1 MGGNVGAHDGFCGPE
16 AGMSGKQHSIKT
28 IGRSGFWSVSNQLV
42 GQVLSLAVF
51 LVTARFVSKEDFGI
65 MATCMIA
72 VEFFRQFLIESIG
85 TTIYSRKSPTD
96 AEYDAGFYIIAVSG
110 LVSAALTFFLADPI
124 ADIFNHREIAPTLQ
138 WIAAIL
144 LTMGLSKMHE
154 IWLTKNLQF
163 RTLALRS
170 FWSIVLGGGVGVWM
184 AVNGYGLLSLIAQQI
199 VTNVASLI
207 WLWSASPWRPSKSVH
222 WENVKSILNYW
233 KLIAM
238 NAVMGQI
245 SLQSDIAFS
254 SYYLGPAA
262 TGVYNA
268 AKRMLAAMSMVV
280 NGGLNSVALPVL
292 ASFSHEKAQFQRSFL
307 TCVLATTVLTAPI
320 YVGVAVLSYDVIH
333 VLMGTKWEDVAP
345 VLSVLTVWAFL
356 NTLNPYSANILLIEG
371 KAHWQTILGVF
382 SAAVNVGLLIV
393 FARYGLSVLAMALAF
408 RVLLS
413 TGIITIMAL
422 RILDLKPFDYL
433 RQICPPIAFALI
445 MGSFIAY
452 GRMLVDWHAAVN
464 LLVFVPAGAV
474 VYLGL
479 FYTFDRQNF
488 TLGYNMI
495 KQVVGRSKTA

>member
-1 MGGNVGAHDGFCGPE
+1 
-16 AGMSGKQHSIKT
+16 MSNEPHSVKT
-28 IGRSGFWSVSNQLV
+28 IGRSGFWSMSNQLV

-85 TTIYSRKSPTD
+85 TTIYSRKSATD
-96 AEYDAGFYIIAVSG
+96 GEYNAGFYIIAVCG
-110 LVSAALTFFLADPI
+110 TVSAILTFLLAYPI
-124 ADIFNHREIAPTLQ
+124 SNLFNHQEIAPTLQ
-138 WIAAIL
+138 WISAIL

-163 RTLALRS
+163 RSLALRS
-170 FWSIVLGGGVGVWM
+170 FCSIALGGGIGVWM

-199 VTNVASLI
+199 ITNVASLI
-207 WLWSASPWRPSKSVH
+207 WLWSASPWRPSRNVQ

-238 NAVMGQI
+238 NAVMGQV

-268 AKRMLAAMSMVV
+268 GKRMLAAMSMVV
-280 NGGLNSVALPVL
+280 NGGLNNVALPVL
-292 ASFSHEKAQFQRSFL
+292 ASFSHEKTQFQRSFL
-307 TCVLATTVLTAPI
+307 ACVLATTALTAPI
-320 YVGVAVLSYDVIH
+320 YVGVAVLSGDVIH
-333 VLMGTKWEDVAP
+333 VLMGAKWAEVAP

-382 SAAVNVGLLIV
+382 SAAANVGLLIV
-393 FARYGLSVLAMALAF
+393 FARYGLTVLAMALAL

-413 TGIITIMAL
+413 TGVITVMAL
-422 RILDLKPFDYL
+422 RILELKMSDYL
-433 RQICPPIAFALI
+433 RQVCPPIVFAMI
-445 MGSFIAY
+445 MGAFIAY
-452 GRMLVDWHAAVN
+452 GRILVEWHAAVN

-479 FYTFDRQNF
+479 FYMFDRQNF
-488 TLGYNMI
+488 SLGFNLV
-495 KQVVGRSKTA
+495 KQVFGRSKAA